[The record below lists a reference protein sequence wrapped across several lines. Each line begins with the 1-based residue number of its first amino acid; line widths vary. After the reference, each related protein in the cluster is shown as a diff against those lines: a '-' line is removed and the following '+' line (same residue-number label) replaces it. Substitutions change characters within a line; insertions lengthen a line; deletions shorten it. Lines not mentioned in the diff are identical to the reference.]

1 MAQNA
6 KGTWETSTDTSDTH
20 PTFVVGDPSPVPRHP
35 VHMTYLDL
43 PVTYVDLHVTY
54 LELPGSYM
62 AVDPF
67 WGVECPILTLCF
79 YVLCAFLPSLPGCGC
94 CADHGINL
102 PPGSREQASKII
114 L

>member
-35 VHMTYLDL
+35 VHDL
-43 PVTYVDLHVTY
+43 PGLTCNLPGLTWTY

-67 WGVECPILTLCF
+67 LGVECPILTLCF
-79 YVLCAFLPSLPGCGC
+79 YVLPAFLPSLPG
-94 CADHGINL
+94 
-102 PPGSREQASKII
+102 
-114 L
+114 